1 MKIKIIEDGGLS
13 TGSRWTL
20 VIVGAA
26 IVYISL
32 SQVES
37 ILLMSFGLV
46 LAAVGGYSS
55 KAKMLGLKPFDKFA
69 WREAKKSYE
78 EPSQGTS
85 ETRESNPD
93 DRKS

>member
-13 TGSRWTL
+13 TGARWAL
-20 VIVGAA
+20 VIVGAG
-26 IVYISL
+26 IVFISL
-32 SQVES
+32 SKVES
-37 ILLMSFGLV
+37 ILLMSFGLA

-55 KAKMLGLKPFDKFA
+55 KAKMLGLRPFEKSA

-78 EPSQGTS
+78 ESSEGTS
-85 ETRESNPD
+85 ETNGSEPD